1 MSPKPAS
8 RQGGL
13 AGSLVRMPSGIDTTV
28 PLDLRPASDTPAAV
42 GLAAVGPADVV
53 QGEAV
58 LSVRGLRV
66 AIDGPQGTV
75 MPVDGIDLSIA
86 AGQTL
91 CLVGESGCG
100 KSLSCYAMTGL
111 LPPGGRVAGGS
122 VRLDG
127 QELLGLSPRA
137 MAGLRGRKL
146 AMIYQDPQAALNPV
160 MTIGAQIAEALT
172 LHGSDRGAAQAEAL
186 RLLDR
191 VGMPAA
197 AARMRD
203 YPHQL
208 SGGMNQRAVIAMAL
222 ACRPRLLIADEP
234 TTALDVTIQAQILA
248 LLRAAQA
255 ELGMA
260 LLLVTHDLG
269 VVAEMADE
277 VAVMYAGR
285 VVEQGSAE
293 ALFAAPAHPYSAGL
307 LACLP
312 RIERDAALVS
322 IPGTVPPPG
331 ALPAGCA
338 FAPRC
343 GRADGPCA
351 TERPAP
357 RLLPGGVRVACHH
370 VLGADG

>member
-1 MSPKPAS
+1 
-8 RQGGL
+8 
-13 AGSLVRMPSGIDTTV
+13 MPV
-28 PLDLRPASDTPAAV
+28 LLHARPARAAQPPIK
-42 GLAAVGPADVV
+42 LAPPTVAPP
-53 QGEAV
+53 V
-58 LSVRGLRV
+58 LEVRSLRV
-66 AIDGPQGTV
+66 AIEGPHGAV
-75 MPVDGIDLSIA
+75 MPVDGVDLSIA
-86 AGQTL
+86 PGRTL

-100 KSLSCYAMTGL
+100 KSLTCFALTGL
-111 LPPGGRVAGGS
+111 LPPAGRIAAGS

-127 QELLGLSPRA
+127 RELVGLPPREISA
-137 MAGLRGRKL
+137 LRGPAM

-160 MTIGAQIAEALT
+160 MTIGAQIAEGLT
-172 LHGSDRGAAQAEAL
+172 LHGSSRSAARAEAL

-197 AARMRD
+197 ASRLHD

-248 LLRAAQA
+248 LLREAQA

-285 VVEQGSAE
+285 VAEQAPAE
-293 ALFAAPAHPYSAGL
+293 TLFDAPAHPYSAGL

-312 RIERDAALVS
+312 RIERDAALAA
-322 IPGTVPPPG
+322 IPGTVPPLS
-331 ALPAGCA
+331 ALPPGCA

-343 GRADGPCA
+343 TRAAPLCA
-351 TERPAP
+351 TTRPDP
-357 RLLPGGVRVACHH
+357 RALDRGTQVACHH
-370 VLGADG
+370 PLRDDG

>member
-1 MSPKPAS
+1 MPV
-8 RQGGL
+8 QLQVNL
-13 AGSLVRMPSGIDTTV
+13 ATDAPT
-28 PLDLRPASDTPAAV
+28 AA
-42 GLAAVGPADVV
+42 AP
-53 QGEAV
+53 V
-58 LSVRGLRV
+58 LEVRGLRV
-66 AIDGPQGTV
+66 AIDGAQGRV
-75 MPVDGIDLSIA
+75 LPVDGVDLAIA
-86 AGQTL
+86 PGQTM

-100 KSLSCYAMTGL
+100 KSLTCFAIAGL
-111 LPPGGRVAGGS
+111 LPPGGRIAAGS
-122 VRLDG
+122 IRLAG
-127 QELLGLSPRA
+127 QELTGLPPRR
-137 MAGLRGRKL
+137 MAALRGREV
-146 AMIYQDPQAALNPV
+146 AMVYQDPQAALNPV
-160 MTIGAQIAEALT
+160 MTIGAQIAESLT
-172 LHGSDRGAAQAEAL
+172 LHGHGRGAAWAEAL

-248 LLRAAQA
+248 LLREAQA

-285 VVEQGSAE
+285 VVEQA
-293 ALFAAPAHPYSAGL
+293 AATTLFAAPAHPFSAGL
-307 LACLP
+307 LGCLP
-312 RIERDAALVS
+312 RIERDAPLAS
-322 IPGTVPPPG
+322 IPGTVPPLG
-331 ALPAGCA
+331 ALPPGCA

-343 GRADGPCA
+343 GRAAGPC
-351 TERPAP
+351 TTQRPEP
-357 RLLPGGVRVACHH
+357 LLLGGSMVACHH
-370 VLGADG
+370 PLGLHG